1 MKITYILVALFIS
14 LAPSCFSATQVLA
27 DRESLKK
34 FVTLSQHCHAS
45 SQATATKDAYDGFKR
60 IKMFYLNHRNKF
72 KKITELDEKTAH
84 QLSLECKKT
93 LQAALTKAVPVTTRA
108 ATIKEMEG
116 MALAEALEHF
126 ETKMPNLLKP
136 TTTPLFLRRILFLTL
151 VEVAF
156 SLAEDQITFHDD
168 PTIKKEN
175 KYVGKARN
183 ANLKSASSDDST
195 TDTPPHTSR
204 AHKLPSLKTRFT
216 SPPAIMTRGY
226 FLKMMTLALGK
237 TAAVALVNEYS
248 PKGISSYIHTF
259 LENMLPKLIAVAL
272 LCTVVNIQKNHP
284 TEEELREGTTPSVRG
299 MMNKP
304 FIFKICLK
312 LLAPIILGKAFLHKS
327 HALYKPLQ
335 IASYAFPFL
344 AGATATRM
352 TTGALTDWQQYM
364 NVAIDGVLGFSI
376 FNAVPMGI
384 EKALPRKN
392 MRLNP
397 THRRKAIKNCVRDVL
412 DTCVKQWN
420 KVAFSS

>member
-45 SQATATKDAYDGFKR
+45 SQATANKDAYDAFKR
-60 IKMFYLNHRNKF
+60 IKLFYLNHRNKF

-108 ATIKEMEG
+108 VTIKEMEG

-151 VEVAF
+151 VEVA
-156 SLAEDQITFHDD
+156 SYLTEIKLSEKTKIAHSTKDPLPINKGDAPTTNKKRPVRPMKNPLDRTKSIPEIPVLSRNGLLNMMGLA
-168 PTIKKEN
+168 
-175 KYVGKARN
+175 VV
-183 ANLKSASSDDST
+183 
-195 TDTPPHTSR
+195 
-204 AHKLPSLKTRFT
+204 KTG
-216 SPPAIMTRGY
+216 AI
-226 FLKMMTLALGK
+226 ALI
-237 TAAVALVNEYS
+237 NEYS
-248 PKGISSYIHTF
+248 PKGISSYLHTF
-259 LENMLPKLIAVAL
+259 AEAIFPKIIAVLLLIAMKEGKL
-272 LCTVVNIQKNHP
+272 S
-284 TEEELREGTTPSVRG
+284 TEQWLGAS
-299 MMNKP
+299 M
-304 FIFKICLK
+304 KII
-312 LLAPIILGKAFLHKS
+312 APIILGKAFLHKS
-327 HALYKPLQ
+327 HVLYKPLQ
-335 IASYAFPFL
+335 IASYAFPFVM
-344 AGATATRM
+344 GATAKTIY
-352 TTGALTDWQQYM
+352 GAGFNGNGLATISTSGYVNTLT

-384 EKALPRKN
+384 EKALPRRN
-392 MRLNP
+392 MRFNP